1 MQRAMQ
7 KAMQKADEA
16 ARTPDPSN
24 PGTGAP
30 SVGKRRSQMR
40 TALYLVL
47 ALVLSCACFAAFQV
61 FNATVFFVNLLLVCA
76 VISDPSRV

>member
-1 MQRAMQ
+1 MQ
-7 KAMQKADEA
+7 KVDEA

-24 PGTGAP
+24 PGTGVT
-30 SVGKRRSQMR
+30 SVSRRRSQAR
-40 TALYLVL
+40 AAIYLAL
-47 ALVLSCACFAAFQV
+47 ALVLSLACFVAFQV